1 MQLFLGDRLHLV
13 KGDTIILAK
22 NRGIVLDA
30 HGQVERVYVDEL
42 DMAFWVKDGW
52 SFGDEDEEFFEI
64 EEDEEDEI

>member
-30 HGQVERVYVDEL
+30 HGKIERVYVDEL
-42 DMAFWVKDGW
+42 EMAFWVKDGW
-52 SFGDEDEEFFEI
+52 KLGEEDEEFFEI
-64 EEDEEDEI
+64 DEDEEDEI